1 MDLIDQDAD
10 ERLQSA
16 TQMKQEY
23 EQRLSTARDEAD
35 TLVKNATTTA
45 QKRGDELLQILISLI
60 NLLILFLMLKK
71 FLFKPVQKIMAA
83 RQAQV
88 DQVYEDA
95 DKRLQS
101 ATQMKQEYE
110 QRLSNARDEADT
122 LVKNATVTAQKRGDQ
137 LMSEAQQQASR
148 LKQKAEEEIEQQ
160 KKQMLNEVR
169 QDISELAVD
178 IASKVIEREIKQ
190 GDYDAFVDEFI
201 RNVGDKT

>member
-1 MDLIDQDAD
+1 MV
-10 ERLQSA
+10 QS
-16 TQMKQEY
+16 
-23 EQRLSTARDEAD
+23 LDIIS
-35 TLVKNATTTA
+35 VNIW
-45 QKRGDELLQILISLI
+45 QILISLI

-71 FLFKPVQKIMAA
+71 FLFKPVQNMMAA

-101 ATQMKQEYE
+101 AAQMKQEYE
-110 QRLSNARDEADT
+110 QRLSSARDEADT
-122 LVKNATVTAQKRGDQ
+122 LVKNAAATAQKRGDE
-137 LMSEAQQQASR
+137 LLNEAQQQAAR

-160 KKQMLNEVR
+160 KKQMLSEVR
-169 QDISELAVD
+169 GDISELAVD

>member
-1 MDLIDQDAD
+1 MV
-10 ERLQSA
+10 QS
-16 TQMKQEY
+16 
-23 EQRLSTARDEAD
+23 LDIIS
-35 TLVKNATTTA
+35 VNIW
-45 QKRGDELLQILISLI
+45 QILISLV

-178 IASKVIEREIKQ
+178 IASKVIEREINK

>member
-1 MDLIDQDAD
+1 MV
-10 ERLQSA
+10 QS
-16 TQMKQEY
+16 
-23 EQRLSTARDEAD
+23 LDIIS
-35 TLVKNATTTA
+35 VNIW
-45 QKRGDELLQILISLI
+45 QILISLI

-71 FLFKPVQKIMAA
+71 FLFKPVQNMMAA

>member
-1 MDLIDQDAD
+1 
-10 ERLQSA
+10 
-16 TQMKQEY
+16 
-23 EQRLSTARDEAD
+23 
-35 TLVKNATTTA
+35 
-45 QKRGDELLQILISLI
+45 
-60 NLLILFLMLKK
+60 
-71 FLFKPVQKIMAA
+71 
-83 RQAQV
+83 
-88 DQVYEDA
+88 
-95 DKRLQS
+95 
-101 ATQMKQEYE
+101 MKQEYE

-178 IASKVIEREIKQ
+178 IASKVIEREINK

>member
-1 MDLIDQDAD
+1 MMV
-10 ERLQSA
+10 QS
-16 TQMKQEY
+16 
-23 EQRLSTARDEAD
+23 LDIIS
-35 TLVKNATTTA
+35 VNIW
-45 QKRGDELLQILISLI
+45 QILISLI

-83 RQAQV
+83 RHAQV
-88 DQVYEDA
+88 DQLYEDA

-178 IASKVIEREIKQ
+178 IASKVIEREINK

>member
-1 MDLIDQDAD
+1 MMV
-10 ERLQSA
+10 QS
-16 TQMKQEY
+16 
-23 EQRLSTARDEAD
+23 LDIIS
-35 TLVKNATTTA
+35 VNIW
-45 QKRGDELLQILISLI
+45 QILISLI

>member
-1 MDLIDQDAD
+1 MMV
-10 ERLQSA
+10 QS
-16 TQMKQEY
+16 
-23 EQRLSTARDEAD
+23 LDIIS
-35 TLVKNATTTA
+35 VNIW
-45 QKRGDELLQILISLI
+45 QILISLI

-71 FLFKPVQKIMAA
+71 FLFKPVQKMMAA

-178 IASKVIEREIKQ
+178 IASKVIEREINK

>member
-1 MDLIDQDAD
+1 MV
-10 ERLQSA
+10 QS
-16 TQMKQEY
+16 
-23 EQRLSTARDEAD
+23 LDIIS
-35 TLVKNATTTA
+35 VNIW
-45 QKRGDELLQILISLI
+45 QILISLI

-122 LVKNATVTAQKRGDQ
+122 LVKNATVTAQKRGDE
-137 LMSEAQQQASR
+137 LLSEAQQQAAR